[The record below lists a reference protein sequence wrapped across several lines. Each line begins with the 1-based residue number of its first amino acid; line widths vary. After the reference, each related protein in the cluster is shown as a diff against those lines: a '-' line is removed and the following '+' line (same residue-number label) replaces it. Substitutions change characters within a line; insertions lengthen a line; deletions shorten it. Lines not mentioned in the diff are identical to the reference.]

1 MPTVM
6 QRDGTV
12 KGSTMTT
19 RAQERTTRAAVR
31 EVPQRSEE
39 FGHLTLPA
47 LRSYRQS
54 LTQEENRVSY
64 WRRLIQARMDLIEL
78 QGGDDSIRLERLR
91 TALSETRVGEGRRA
105 LVEVMP
111 IDDAPPLPDLA
122 DLWMREAHPD
132 DPEGVVAL
140 KRDLAFAELQLSAY
154 RAALHRRLSGAT
166 GELIARYREEPALAL
181 QVLPVP
187 PGDLTS

>member
-1 MPTVM
+1 MPSVT
-6 QRDGTV
+6 QHDRGA
-12 KGSTMTT
+12 KGPMMTT
-19 RAQERTTRAAVR
+19 RAQERTTRAAAR
-31 EVPQRSEE
+31 EVPERSEE

-47 LRSYRQS
+47 LRRYRQS
-54 LTQEENRVSY
+54 LTQEESRASY

-91 TALSETRVGEGRRA
+91 MALSETRVGEGRRA

-122 DLWMREAHPD
+122 GLWSREAHPD
-132 DPEGVVAL
+132 DPDGVDEL
-140 KRDLAFAELQLSAY
+140 KHDLAFAELQLSAY
-154 RAALHRRLSGAT
+154 RAALHRRLARAT
-166 GELIARYREEPALAL
+166 GELIARYREEPTLAL

-187 PGDLTS
+187 PEDIV